1 MIRPAILTVALAAAF
16 IGFAV
21 PAIAGDD
28 NDPHMKMFTWDGRY
42 FDKDG
47 THPRYNRRQDGKKAK
62 DSMGRDGSM
71 MKGQGKGKAPKGGR
85 EPGRSPGR
93 S

>member
-1 MIRPAILTVALAAAF
+1 MIRPEILTVALAAAF

-21 PAIAGDD
+21 PAFADGDS
-28 NDPHMKMFTWDGRY
+28 NGPHMKMFTWDGRY

-47 THPRYNRRQDGKKAK
+47 THPRENHRQYGKMAK
-62 DSMGRDGSM
+62 DGMGKDGSM
-71 MKGQGKGKAPKGGR
+71 MKGHKKSPKGGR
-85 EPGRSPGR
+85 EPGKASSG

>member
-1 MIRPAILTVALAAAF
+1 MRRPAIFVALLAAACT
-16 IGFAV
+16 GFAV
-21 PAIAGDD
+21 PGFADGDN
-28 NDPHMKMFTWDGRY
+28 NDPHMKMFTWDGHY

-47 THPRYNRRQDGKKAK
+47 THPRGNRRQDGKKAK

-71 MKGQGKGKAPKGGR
+71 MKGQEKMPDGGKKPGK
-85 EPGRSPGR
+85 SPGR